1 MCFADCPPE
10 PLQAALWHAA
20 EGRPVFPC
28 NPRTKAPL
36 IHEGFKGAVLD
47 PIIIRQWWTKW
58 PDAMIGCPM
67 GAESKIFIVDIDRK
81 GGDPDEV
88 LEQLRRDYDIPQ
100 TLLARTAGG
109 GYHVYFE
116 YAPDIQRSIRALHP
130 AVDTLG
136 AGGYAIL
143 PPSRTVD
150 GRRYEYI
157 YDADPVAPP
166 SALLDRIYL
175 SQRERPTLTSMP
187 TGVKTLPYYAED
199 LQLWLKLDEPGG
211 WHEAQ
216 RTLVARWV
224 QRGIDPTT
232 ITAMAPAFRRPPY
245 TIEQTIR
252 EIGIS
257 ARGAQEKFGKPEAP
271 ETPTSDFHATPFD
284 PMLGA
289 QLGPREW
296 VYGHIAI
303 KKFVSVIGAP
313 GGTGKTSYATAVAL
327 SVATGKA
334 LIGEQVHEQ
343 GAVWL
348 YNLEDPKDE
357 VYRRLQAAIQAHQID
372 PQYLR
377 GWLYVDSGRDQPL
390 ILAQTTKEGI
400 VVATPIVDALVEEMK
415 SRDVKMLIVDP
426 FVKSHRLEENKN
438 EHIDQ
443 AATLWS
449 QVADRANAAIVL
461 VHHFRKGG
469 VSGQADA
476 FRGASALIDAARA
489 AVSLAPM
496 SEAEASAFN
505 LDDAKALRL
514 VRLDNAKLNLAPRPE
529 DTTWI
534 ELCSIQIP
542 SGDKVQAVRRWHPP
556 GAFEGFTAQHANAIL
571 DRIANGFDDH
581 TLWGSARQAKDRWAG
596 NCIIAYLA
604 SVGVSKSPEQAS
616 EMIHKWIENGV
627 LEETTFLKKNRT
639 EAQGLRVNDARRP
652 GAEWGTD
659 VND

>member
-1 MCFADCPPE
+1 
-10 PLQAALWHAA
+10 
-20 EGRPVFPC
+20 
-28 NPRTKAPL
+28 
-36 IHEGFKGAVLD
+36 VLD

-116 YAPDIQRSIRALHP
+116 YAPGIQRSIRALHP

-271 ETPTSDFHATPFD
+271 PRQQGAILSLEELETQD
-284 PMLGA
+284 PPEFLVDG
-289 QLGPREW
+289 LIPEKSFGYI
-296 VYGHIAI
+296 YGDSNTF
-303 KKFVSVIGAP
+303 KTFV
-313 GGTGKTSYATAVAL
+313 TLDLAL
-327 SVATGKA
+327 SIAYGVPW
-334 LIGEQVHEQ
+334 Q
-343 GAVWL
+343 G
-348 YNLEDPKDE
+348 
-357 VYRRLQAAIQAHQID
+357 
-372 PQYLR
+372 
-377 GWLYVDSGRDQPL
+377 
-390 ILAQTTKEGI
+390 
-400 VVATPIVDALVEEMK
+400 
-415 SRDVKMLIVDP
+415 
-426 FVKSHRLEENKN
+426 
-438 EHIDQ
+438 
-443 AATLWS
+443 
-449 QVADRANAAIVL
+449 
-461 VHHFRKGG
+461 
-469 VSGQADA
+469 
-476 FRGASALIDAARA
+476 
-489 AVSLAPM
+489 
-496 SEAEASAFN
+496 
-505 LDDAKALRL
+505 
-514 VRLDNAKLNLAPRPE
+514 
-529 DTTWI
+529 
-534 ELCSIQIP
+534 
-542 SGDKVQAVRRWHPP
+542 
-556 GAFEGFTAQHANAIL
+556 
-571 DRIANGFDDH
+571 
-581 TLWGSARQAKDRWAG
+581 RQAKQATVVYILGEGQGSFAKRVRVWRAARGLSEYDAPFYALLHPVYLTDKEEVPRLISLIDQKEIKPAFIFLDTIARNFGPGDPDRTQDMTVFVNAADAVRQHFGAG
-596 NCIIAYLA
+596 LFGVHHAGKDASKGARNSSVLRASADFEIRAEREEGAFAVTITNTKAKDWEEFPRTRLNLEEGEADDPRTGEMIRSLYVKQDGVAVLPQERPDPTRLGKWERKIIDALRDGEVSFGA
-604 SVGVSKSPEQAS
+604 LFARLGGDRGSMGRALRNLQLKGLIEKSSDGWLLTSGVSEC
-616 EMIHKWIENGV
+616 E
-627 LEETTFLKKNRT
+627 F
-639 EAQGLRVNDARRP
+639 
-652 GAEWGTD
+652 
-659 VND
+659 